1 MDERP
6 FDEDQD
12 RETAR
17 RQWEAMLADVDAEI
31 RDDARP
37 EAIEERRL
45 AAQARERWRALPPV
59 RLRPGVAVDRLTDQ
73 EAALL
78 DREGY

>member
-12 RETAR
+12 REAAR
-17 RQWEAMLADVDAEI
+17 RRWEAMLADVDAEI
-31 RDDARP
+31 RDESRP

-45 AAQARERWRALPPV
+45 AAEARERWLALPPV

-73 EAALL
+73 EAAML